1 VNRGKLGGVS
11 GQCVRVSQVRRQ
23 RIGRHEQNNREQNAQ
38 CFHDLKLALLE
49 FYEIGSAPFLLSV
62 FG

>member
-1 VNRGKLGGVS
+1 VDRRKLGGVD

-23 RIGRHEQNNREQNAQ
+23 GVGRDEQNNREQNAQ
-38 CFHDLKLALLE
+38 CFHDVRLALLE